1 MGVRNGQQYL
11 ASLRDGRHVIYDGR
25 RVEDV
30 AAEPGLGTTA
40 RAVAQ
45 FYAFQSRPENAEVM
59 TFATPEGG
67 RAGMA
72 FREARTKEDLRRRA
86 AAYAAWAEATC
97 GFMGRSPD
105 YMNTLLTT
113 LGSVSP
119 LLAAIDPQL
128 VRRAREL
135 YLDARDRDLCYT
147 HTFAEPFKVVPS
159 PPEEPAPS
167 CRVVAETREGIVLRG
182 ARALA
187 TLAPFA
193 NMNFDLPG
201 GAQAERD
208 GVPYLCGF
216 VTPVAAPG
224 LRWVCRDK
232 LGCDRAHAES
242 PLAARLDEMDCV
254 ALFEDCLIPWD
265 CVYLFAPLA
274 AETPAMGFVM
284 AGLQH
289 HVLIRSIA
297 KARFLVG
304 LGHLIAESSRVNR
317 FINVQERLGEMVCWL
332 RTLEAFAVAAV
343 ADAYR
348 EPATGVYHP
357 NPQTTEVAGIWCA
370 QFFPKLVSHVLD
382 LGGSRHMA
390 TTQQRTLEMLGDLAE
405 QHFRGDGPSASENV
419 ALFRLAWEV
428 AGSTW
433 GSRQDLYERFHFGDA
448 TLRKVGGY
456 LRFDPSQAVAM
467 VRRILTVPPSPDEVF
482 PTPVAR
488 AADVPGE
495 VVHD

>member
-1 MGVRNGQQYL
+1 
-11 ASLRDGRHVIYDGR
+11 
-25 RVEDV
+25 
-30 AAEPGLGTTA
+30 
-40 RAVAQ
+40 
-45 FYAFQSRPENAEVM
+45 M
-59 TFATPEGG
+59 TFRTPEGG

-72 FREARTKEDLRRRA
+72 FKEAHTKDDLRQRA
-86 AAYAAWAEATC
+86 AAYAAWAEITC

-105 YMNTLLTT
+105 YMSTLLTT

-119 LLAAIDPQL
+119 LLAEVDPL
-128 VRRAREL
+128 LERRARDL

-147 HTFAEPFKVVPS
+147 HTFAEPFKVVSAPS
-159 PPEEPAPS
+159 EPPARS
-167 CRVVAETREGIVLRG
+167 CRVVAESSEGLVISGTRS
-182 ARALA
+182 LA

-201 GAQAERD
+201 GAWYERD
-208 GVPYLCGF
+208 GTPYLCGF
-216 VTPVAAPG
+216 VTPVDAPG

-232 LGCDRAHAES
+232 MGGDRAHVDS

-254 ALFEDCLIPWD
+254 AIFEDCLIPWNY
-265 CVYLFAPLA
+265 VYMFAPLSV
-274 AETPAMGFVM
+274 ETPTMDFVM

-304 LGHLIAESSRVNR
+304 LANLIAESSGVNK
-317 FINVQERLGEMVCWL
+317 FINVQERLGEMICWV

-343 ADAYR
+343 EDAYL
-348 EPATGVYHP
+348 EPALGIYHP
-357 NPQTTEVAGIWCA
+357 NPQTTEVAGLWCA
-370 QFFPKLVSHVLD
+370 QMFPKMVGHVLD
-382 LGGSRHMA
+382 LGGSRHVSA
-390 TTQQRTLEMLGDLAE
+390 PQQRTVELLGELAE
-405 QHFRGDGPSASENV
+405 QHFRGNGSSASETIG
-419 ALFRLAWEV
+419 LFRLAWEV

-467 VRRILTVPPSPDEVF
+467 VRRILTIPPGPDEVF
-482 PTPVAR
+482 PMSSAR
-488 AADVPGE
+488 NAEAVSEEE